1 MESWNIEELAERIQ
15 ALRRIAEEIEERGK
29 GIETLERNVLR
40 ILTSVR
46 MLEINIGDL
55 MEVL

>member
-15 ALRRIAEEIEERGK
+15 ALRRIAEEIEEKGK
-29 GIETLERNVLR
+29 GIETLERNVHR
-40 ILTSVR
+40 ILTGVR

>member
-15 ALRRIAEEIEERGK
+15 ELRRIAEEIGEKGK
-29 GIETLERNVLR
+29 GIETLERNVIR
-40 ILTSVR
+40 ILTGVR

>member
-15 ALRRIAEEIEERGK
+15 ALRRIAEEIGEKGK

-40 ILTSVR
+40 ILTGVR

>member
-1 MESWNIEELAERIQ
+1 MGSWNIEELAERIQ
-15 ALRRIAEEIEERGK
+15 ALRRIAEEIGEKGK